1 MVEAYVKRYK
11 FTETSTQTDD
21 LYFSLTEKKTA
32 RMYYSQAYKEK
43 VLSLNFGTC
52 GVISEKNLKKLKM
65 YSETEDNKIYDQ
77 ADIAFK
83 TPFTM
88 NIIGPSKCGKTSRV

>member
-43 VLSLNFGTC
+43 VLSRNFGTSKSF
-52 GVISEKNLKKLKM
+52 IITKHMWSNFRKEFEKIENVFG
-65 YSETEDNKIYDQ
+65 DRRQ
-77 ADIAFK
+77 
-83 TPFTM
+83 
-88 NIIGPSKCGKTSRV
+88 

>member
-43 VLSLNFGTC
+43 VLSLNFGTSKSF
-52 GVISEKNLKKLKM
+52 IITKHMWSNFRKEFEKIENVFG
-65 YSETEDNKIYDQ
+65 DRRQ
-77 ADIAFK
+77 
-83 TPFTM
+83 
-88 NIIGPSKCGKTSRV
+88 